1 MLNIKKLLI
10 ATTVSLGIFLT
21 ANNVVSADTTLS
33 YKDVDGVK
41 CVNIVELARLKGE
54 QISGVTHEVYGKGY
68 NITFDGKLV
77 TIYEEAP
84 CIFIDGKMTVLKTEV
99 ISADGLEYNFP
110 VMQTPAKEGDGFL
123 IPMFV
128 VEKNLGIKGSEEG
141 IVVEKPKEDTN
152 TGNNNSN
159 SGSNNSG
166 SSNNGS
172 NSGNSGN
179 NGTTT
184 PAPKPD
190 PKPEQEDT
198 NTGNNNSNSG
208 SNNSG
213 SSNNGSNS
221 GNSGNNGT
229 TTPAPKPD
237 PKPEQPSGMSF
248 STFAGKL
255 SSLGFDSNG
264 TYWENGV
271 KMGKVRVSSDRA
283 SFGLHQNSSSFNN
296 VIKNSLNMLL
306 PTGGNKVYSIVS
318 SSFSNQT
325 LNLDGRKVVLQQ
337 FSDAVIID
345 IYDN

>member
-1 MLNIKKLLI
+1 MLNIKKILI

-190 PKPEQEDT
+190 PKPEQ
-198 NTGNNNSNSG
+198 
-208 SNNSG
+208 
-213 SSNNGSNS
+213 
-221 GNSGNNGT
+221 
-229 TTPAPKPD
+229 PKPT
-237 PKPEQPSGMSF
+237 GMAF
-248 STFAGKL
+248 STFASKL
-255 SSLGFDSNG
+255 PSMGFDDLG
-264 TYWENGV
+264 TYWENGS
-271 KMGKVRVSSDRA
+271 KLGTARA
-283 SFGLHQNSSSFNN
+283 DSNQAGFILYQNSSTFNG
-296 VIKNSLNMLL
+296 VIKNCLNMLL
-306 PTGGNKVYSIVS
+306 PTGGNKVFDIIS
-318 SSFSNQT
+318 SPFSNQT
-325 LNLDGRKVVLQQ
+325 LELDGRIVTIEQYPQGVRVNIRNK
-337 FSDAVIID
+337 
-345 IYDN
+345 

>member
-21 ANNVVSADTTLS
+21 ANNVVSADITLS

-190 PKPEQEDT
+190 PKPEQ
-198 NTGNNNSNSG
+198 
-208 SNNSG
+208 
-213 SSNNGSNS
+213 
-221 GNSGNNGT
+221 
-229 TTPAPKPD
+229 
-237 PKPEQPSGMSF
+237 PSGMSF

-306 PTGGNKVYSIVS
+306 PTGGNKVYSIIS
-318 SSFSNQT
+318 NPFTNQT
-325 LNLDGRKVVLQQ
+325 LELDGRRVEIKQYAEGV
-337 FSDAVIID
+337 AIN
-345 IYDN
+345 IYNK

>member
-10 ATTVSLGIFLT
+10 ATIVSLGIFLT

-41 CVNIVELARLKGE
+41 CVNIIELARLKGE
-54 QISGVTHEVYGKGY
+54 QISEVTHEVYGKGY

-141 IVVEKPKEDTN
+141 IVVEKPKEEDTN

-159 SGSNNSG
+159 NGSNNSG
-166 SSNNGS
+166 SSNNGGS
-172 NSGNSGN
+172 NGGNSGNSGN
-179 NGTTT
+179 NG
-184 PAPKPD
+184 
-190 PKPEQEDT
+190 
-198 NTGNNNSNSG
+198 
-208 SNNSG
+208 
-213 SSNNGSNS
+213 
-221 GNSGNNGT
+221 GT

-237 PKPEQPSGMSF
+237 PKPEQPKPTGMAF
-248 STFAGKL
+248 STFASKL
-255 SSLGFDSNG
+255 PSMGFDDG
-264 TYWENGV
+264 GVYWENGK
-271 KMGKVRVSSDRA
+271 KMGVVYATSGEATFSLRQNSA
-283 SFGLHQNSSSFNN
+283 SFNS
-296 VIKNSLNMLL
+296 VIKNCLNMLL
-306 PTGGNKVYSIVS
+306 PTGGNKVFSIVS
-318 SSFSNQT
+318 NPFDNQT
-325 LNLDGRKVVLQQ
+325 IEVDGRIVSMEQTSVGVGIK
-337 FSDAVIID
+337 
-345 IYDN
+345 IYNK

>member
-10 ATTVSLGIFLT
+10 ATIVSLGIFLT

-33 YKDVDGVK
+33 YKGVDGVK

-99 ISADGLEYNFP
+99 ISGDGLEYNFP

-123 IPMFV
+123 ISMFV

-159 SGSNNSG
+159 SGSN
-166 SSNNGS
+166 
-172 NSGNSGN
+172 SGN
-179 NGTTT
+179 NG
-184 PAPKPD
+184 
-190 PKPEQEDT
+190 
-198 NTGNNNSNSG
+198 
-208 SNNSG
+208 
-213 SSNNGSNS
+213 NG
-221 GNSGNNGT
+221 GT

-237 PKPEQPSGMSF
+237 PKPEQPKPTGMDF
-248 STFAGKL
+248 NTFASKL
-255 SSLGFDSNG
+255 PSLGFDSDG
-264 TYWENGV
+264 AYWENGQL
-271 KMGKVRVSSDRA
+271 MGVSSARSNA
-283 SFGLHQNSSSFNN
+283 VGFVLHQNSSTFNS
-296 VIKNSLNMLL
+296 VIKNCLNMLL
-306 PTGGNKVYSIVS
+306 PTGGDKVYSIIS
-318 SSFSNQT
+318 NPFTNQT
-325 LNLDGRKVVLQQ
+325 LEKDGRRVEIKQYAEGV
-337 FSDAVIID
+337 AIN
-345 IYDN
+345 IYNK

>member
-1 MLNIKKLLI
+1 MLNIKKILI

-190 PKPEQEDT
+190 PKPEQ
-198 NTGNNNSNSG
+198 
-208 SNNSG
+208 
-213 SSNNGSNS
+213 
-221 GNSGNNGT
+221 
-229 TTPAPKPD
+229 
-237 PKPEQPSGMSF
+237 PSGMSF